1 MAMTMGGNPPR
12 RPDGQLGSDIIA
24 VRGIGKAYPRP
35 DGRRAPVLRDI
46 DLAIPSGS
54 ILGLLGPNGA
64 GKTTLIKILAGLLRP
79 DSGGGSVLGYDLLR
93 QHGEVRARVSLVA
106 PTADVGIDNNL
117 TVRQNLAFWA
127 PIYGFDGARARARI
141 DELLGKLGLVE
152 KADFWPMHISAG
164 QRQRLA
170 LARSLLAENR
180 LVFLDEPTNKL
191 DLDGVRSVRRM
202 IAELNCEQ
210 GVTIVLTTHVM
221 EEAEELCGE
230 IALLRQGELIAHQP
244 TAELTRSLHLARPIT
259 VTVRPA
265 ESTTGGEDSMS
276 AKLEWEREL
285 AHLPGATGAA
295 IDSAAASAPS
305 AQSTVTSTHANSP
318 APEAAAGRMTLTVE
332 SLDLRITTPALLTW
346 VRTRGL
352 TLVSMQAEPVTLS
365 EVFTALTH
373 RQPPASQRDGPSR
386 DSEEQCG

>member
-1 MAMTMGGNPPR
+1 MAMTTGGNTR
-12 RPDGQLGSDIIA
+12 DTITSCGRGDIIA
-24 VRGIGKAYPRP
+24 VRGIGKVYQQAG
-35 DGRRAPVLRDI
+35 GRREEALSNI
-46 DLAIPSGS
+46 DLAIKPGA

-79 DSGGGSVLGYDLLR
+79 DSGGGKVLGYDLLR
-93 QHGEVRARVSLVA
+93 QHAEVRARVSLVA

-127 PIYGFDGARARARI
+127 PIYGLRGAQARTRI

-191 DLDGVRSVRRM
+191 DLEGVRSVRRM
-202 IAELNCEQ
+202 IAELNREQ
-210 GVTIVLTTHVM
+210 EVTIVLTTHVM

-259 VTVRPA
+259 LIARHAEATVGIPEA
-265 ESTTGGEDSMS
+265 ATTSP
-276 AKLEWEREL
+276 EWKREL
-285 AHLPGATGAA
+285 ALLPGATGA
-295 IDSAAASAPS
+295 
-305 AQSTVTSTHANSP
+305 TVTQVAQET
-318 APEAAAGRMTLTVE
+318 AGRLVTMTVE
-332 SLDLRITTPALLTW
+332 SLDLRATTPALLAW
-346 VRTRGL
+346 LRTRDL
-352 TLVSMQAEPVTLS
+352 ALVSMRAEPVTLT

-373 RQPPASQRDGPSR
+373 HKQLTTREPADNT
-386 DSEEQCG
+386 DSTEKRG

>member
-1 MAMTMGGNPPR
+1 MTASGNTR
-12 RPDGQLGSDIIA
+12 DSTISSESSDIVA
-24 VRGIGKAYPRP
+24 VHEIGKTYPQTGG
-35 DGRRAPVLRDI
+35 GRVPVLRGI
-46 DLAIPSGS
+46 DLAIKPGA

-79 DSGGGSVLGYDLLR
+79 DSGGGTVLGYDLLR
-93 QHGEVRARVSLVA
+93 QHAEVRARVSLVA

-127 PIYGFDGARARARI
+127 PIYGLRGARARARI

-191 DLDGVRSVRRM
+191 DLEGVRSVRRM
-202 IAELNCEQ
+202 IAELNREQ

-230 IALLRQGELIAHQP
+230 IALLREGELIAHQP

-259 VTVRPA
+259 VTMRRIASHEGSPA
-265 ESTTGGEDSMS
+265 GQPEE
-276 AKLEWEREL
+276 ALRHKWEREL
-285 AHLPGATGAA
+285 ARLPGVTGAA
-295 IDSAAASAPS
+295 TTLAAHETADRL
-305 AQSTVTSTHANSP
+305 V
-318 APEAAAGRMTLTVE
+318 TLTVE
-332 SLDLRITTPALLTW
+332 SLDLRATTPALLAW

-352 TLVSMQAEPVTLS
+352 ALTSMRAEPVTLT
-365 EVFTALTH
+365 EVFTALTR
-373 RQPPASQRDGPSR
+373 RQQTPSQGPADNR
-386 DSEEQCG
+386 DSGEK

>member
-1 MAMTMGGNPPR
+1 MAMTTSGTPHENTRGAAVR
-12 RPDGQLGSDIIA
+12 HGDSGIIA
-24 VRGIGKAYPRP
+24 VRGIGKVYPQP
-35 DGRRAPVLRDI
+35 GGGRAPVLRNV
-46 DLAIPSGS
+46 DLAVEPGA

-79 DSGGGSVLGYDLLR
+79 DTGSGRVLGYDLAR
-93 QHGEVRARVSLVA
+93 QHAEVRARVSLVA

-127 PIYGFDGARARARI
+127 PIYGLRGARARARI
-141 DELLGKLGLVE
+141 DDLLGKLGLVE

-191 DLDGVRSVRRM
+191 DLEGVRSVRRM
-202 IAELNCEQ
+202 IAELNREQ

-230 IALLRQGELIAHQP
+230 IALLRQGELIAHQA

-259 VTVRPA
+259 VTVRLP
-265 ESTTGGEDSMS
+265 ESE
-276 AKLEWEREL
+276 AVVNAEWELEL
-285 AHLPGATGAA
+285 SRLPGVTGAA
-295 IDSAAASAPS
+295 ID
-305 AQSTVTSTHANSP
+305 TSTTPTSV
-318 APEAAAGRMTLTVE
+318 APDILMRLTVD
-332 SLDLRITTPALLTW
+332 SLDLRATTPALLAW
-346 VRTRGL
+346 VRARGL
-352 TLVSMQAEPVTLS
+352 ALMSMRAEPVTLT
-365 EVFTALTH
+365 EVFTALTR
-373 RQPPASQRDGPSR
+373 RQQPLPQGAT
-386 DSEEQCG
+386 DSVDSGGRRG